1 MIVKLEQTQAKQT
14 VEKNT
19 TSYNHSKV
27 SRTDTRS
34 GYALDIS
41 GTVMDNSAYK
51 GQGRTAEEVMQNAEQ
66 INVATQRNY
75 MTVMSNSMSA
85 EDFAKLQEEGYDIGS
100 VDVEKIVT
108 VVDKI
113 KAELL
118 EAGIEIAGY
127 TDNLDEEKLQQIAGT
142 VSRAMAIESKLK
154 EYDLPDTKKNIEELN
169 RALQEALA
177 LSKLS
182 EGTMKYMV
190 ENQMPPTI
198 DNTYKAQ
205 FSSTQDGSRQG
216 RGYFSED
223 MNGYYAKKAEDYH
236 WEQLQTRMEEVIG
249 EAGMEVNEE
258 SMESAKW
265 LVEKGVPLTK
275 ETLQLF
281 EDLKQVKLPKEEAEL
296 IDTIARAMANGEKAK
311 DANLSDQPYF
321 VRQAVETKK
330 TRQLEETRLQM
341 TVEANLKLLKKGIA
355 IDTMDLEQLV
365 EELKKIEEETAK
377 ALFQDTEKASL
388 EKKHLY
394 DDTCRKVSD
403 IKFMPSDVIGHIAKL
418 DKQITLDEVYDQG
431 KALQKTYEE
440 YEKTFEAVMTA
451 PRKDLGDSIQKAFRN
466 VDDILLDMEKE
477 LTDSNRR
484 AVRILGYNNMEIT
497 ERNLFAIKEADL
509 SLQRLLHKLTPAATM
524 DLIRKNINPLET
536 DMNTLEQEIDR
547 LEKPV
552 EKEAEK
558 YAKFLHKLEQNK
570 EITKEE
576 RDAYIGIY
584 RLIRQVE
591 KSDGAVIGSLV
602 NQGAEINFKNLL
614 SAVRTNKQKGM
625 NVALDKEFGTLQEAN
640 SRDNTISSQIENYY
654 NKLAQEIGEKLEPEK
669 MTTLEITVETTLEQ
683 LAQMLN
689 REIPNAEAEKR
700 FLEEK
705 LEDIRKS
712 ERVEDYVI
720 QTLLDYNQPVNV
732 DHLLAADKLMNH
744 RGELF
749 REIKRQA
756 EKLDRQK
763 EDSLESSISEKE
775 KSLVDLLD
783 GASKEIQNHFTD
795 KEAANEA
802 YQQLQETV
810 SKMADVSIDIE
821 HIEAEDMKAL
831 SLLYKQ
837 ISFAT
842 KLAQEENYEIPL
854 EINGEVTSVNL
865 KILHNKHEFGKVV
878 ATMETENYGKVAA
891 QFMVKDKQV
900 TGYIVG
906 TDKEKAEQLEH
917 INQPFKQLL
926 EKAGLEIGQMNVIQ
940 SNQVDIQGF
949 GLEESNPS
957 ENPVSNKEL
966 YQIAK
971 SFLTVL
977 QKA

>member
-19 TSYNHSKV
+19 TSYNTSKV
-27 SRTDTRS
+27 SRTDTKS

-51 GQGRTAEEVMQNAEQ
+51 GQGKTAEEVMQNAEQ
-66 INVATQRNY
+66 INLATQRNY

-85 EDFAKLQEEGYDIGS
+85 EDFAKLQEEGFDIGS

-118 EAGIEIAGY
+118 EAGIEIEGY
-127 TDNLDEEKLQQIAGT
+127 TDDLNEDKLQQIAGN
-142 VSRAMAIESKLK
+142 VSRAIAIENKLK

-169 RALQEALA
+169 RALQEALS

-205 FSSTQDGSRQG
+205 FSSTQDGNRQG

-223 MNGYYAKKAEDYH
+223 MNGYYAKKADDYN
-236 WEQLQTRMEEVIG
+236 WEQLQTRMEEVIK
-249 EAGMEVNEE
+249 EAGIEVNEE
-258 SMESAKW
+258 SMENAKW

-281 EDLKQVKLPKEEAEL
+281 EDLKQVKLPKEEGEL
-296 IDTIARAMANGEKAK
+296 IDTIAKAMANGEKAK
-311 DANLSDQPYF
+311 DANLLEQPYF
-321 VRQAVETKK
+321 AKQAVETKK
-330 TRQLEETRLQM
+330 TRQLEEIRLQM
-341 TVEANLKLLKKGIA
+341 TVEANLKLLKKGIS

-377 ALFQDTEKASL
+377 ALFEDTEKASL
-388 EKKHLY
+388 DKKHLY
-394 DDTCRKVSD
+394 DDTLRKVSD

-418 DKQITLDEVYDQG
+418 DKQITLDGVYEQG

-451 PRKDLGDSIQKAFRN
+451 PRKDLGDSIKKAFRN
-466 VDDILLDMEKE
+466 VDDILQDMGKE
-477 LTDSNRR
+477 LTDMNRR
-484 AVRILGYNNMEIT
+484 AIRILGYNNMEIT
-497 ERNLFAIKEADL
+497 ERNLFAVKEADL
-509 SLQRLLHKLTPAATM
+509 SLQKLLNKLTPAATM

-536 DMNTLEQEIDR
+536 DMNTLEQEIDK

-558 YAKFLHKLEQNK
+558 YAKFLHKLEQNN

-576 RDAYIGIY
+576 RDAYVGIY
-584 RLIRQVE
+584 RLIRQIE

-625 NVALDKEFGTLQEAN
+625 NVTLDKDFGALQETHN
-640 SRDNTISSQIENYY
+640 RDNTISSQIENYY

-669 MTTLEITVETTLEQ
+669 ITTLEITVETTLEQ

-689 REIPNAEAEKR
+689 QEMPKPEAEKR

-705 LEDIRKS
+705 LNDVRKS
-712 ERVEDYVI
+712 EMVEDYII
-720 QTLLDYNQPVNV
+720 QSLLDYNQPVNV
-732 DHLLAADKLMNH
+732 DNLLAADTLINH

-749 REIKRQA
+749 KEMKKQA
-756 EKLDRQK
+756 EKLDKQK
-763 EDSLESSISEKE
+763 EEPSDSTVSQTE

-783 GASKEIQNHFTD
+783 GASKDIQNSFTD
-795 KEAANEA
+795 KESANAA

-810 SKMADVSIDIE
+810 SKMADISIDIE
-821 HIEAEDMKAL
+821 HIEAKDMKAL

-842 KLAQEENYEIPL
+842 RMAQEENYEIPL
-854 EINGEVTSVNL
+854 EINGEITSVNL
-865 KILHNKHEFGKVV
+865 KILHNKNDFGKVV
-878 ATMETENYGKVAA
+878 ATMETESYGKVAA
-891 QFMVKDKQV
+891 QFTVKDKQV
-900 TGYIVG
+900 TGYIVAS
-906 TDKEKAEQLEH
+906 DKEKTEQLEN
-917 INQPFKQLL
+917 INKPFKQLL
-926 EKAGLEIGQMNVIQ
+926 EKTGLEVGQMNVIQ
-940 SNQVDIQGF
+940 SSQVDIQRF
-949 GLEESNPS
+949 GREETKPS
-957 ENPVSNKEL
+957 EKPVSNKEL

-971 SFLTVL
+971 SFITVL
-977 QKA
+977 QES